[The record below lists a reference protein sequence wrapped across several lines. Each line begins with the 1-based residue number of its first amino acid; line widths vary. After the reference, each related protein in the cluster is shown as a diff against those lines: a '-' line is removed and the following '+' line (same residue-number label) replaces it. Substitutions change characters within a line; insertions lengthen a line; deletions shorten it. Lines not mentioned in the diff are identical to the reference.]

1 MFTHIGL
8 GLKFGYLGLGL
19 GFTMTVTQDPITW
32 DILRGTNEFT
42 R

>member
-1 MFTHIGL
+1 MFTHISL
-8 GLKFGYLGLGL
+8 RLKFGYLGLGSR
-19 GFTMTVTQDPITW
+19 FTMMVTQDPITW